1 MTEAIDIGS
10 RLELFVDDH
19 VVDTLSEA
27 TRTMHRP
34 VPQDV
39 VMTFDR
45 PWEGN
50 SCNYISVIE
59 DGGVYRM
66 YYRAS
71 QVDYTQGKMTNR
83 HAFVG
88 YAESTDGIS
97 WERPSLGLVEFG
109 GSKDNNIIWDGIGT
123 TTFAVFLD
131 ENPDC
136 EPDARFKAFVAG
148 SARDGNAGLHP
159 LGSADGVS
167 WRLLTDEPI
176 ITDGAFDSQNLAFWD
191 TVRGEYREY
200 HRDFRPGRDSRGNSN
215 GRDIKTAT
223 SKDFLEWPD
232 PTWLNYS
239 PGRVSELYTN
249 QVIPY
254 YRAPH
259 IFLGFPTRYVDRGWN
274 ESAKKLPQVDYRRL
288 RASSNERE
296 GTAMTDGMLM
306 SSRDGLNFDVWPE
319 SFIRPGLRDTGG
331 WFYGDNYQNWGLI
344 ETASRV
350 EGAPDEISVYVT
362 EAHEQMELT
371 ERLRRHTLRVDGFV
385 SVAARLSGGQMLTH
399 PLVFEG
405 GKLVLNVATSIAGGV
420 SVELL
425 DANGHALEGF
435 GIDDCDEIYGDSLE
449 RTVSWNASDDVA
461 GHPVRPRRPPR
472 PPPFPPPRRRPV
484 LAPVQVTRPAPAQ
497 R

>member
-1 MTEAIDIGS
+1 MTEAINIGS

-88 YAESTDGIS
+88 YAESADGIS

-191 TVRGEYREY
+191 AVRGEYREY

-223 SKDFLEWPD
+223 SGDFLKWPD

-331 WFYGDNYQNWGLI
+331 WFYGDNYQSWGLI
-344 ETASRV
+344 ETASHV

-385 SVAARLSGGQMLTH
+385 SVAPG
-399 PLVFEG
+399 
-405 GKLVLNVATSIAGGV
+405 
-420 SVELL
+420 
-425 DANGHALEGF
+425 
-435 GIDDCDEIYGDSLE
+435 
-449 RTVSWNASDDVA
+449 
-461 GHPVRPRRPPR
+461 
-472 PPPFPPPRRRPV
+472 
-484 LAPVQVTRPAPAQ
+484 
-497 R
+497 

>member
-1 MTEAIDIGS
+1 MTELIDIGS
-10 RLELFVDDH
+10 RLELFVDEH
-19 VVDTLSEA
+19 IVDRLSEA

-34 VPQDV
+34 VPRDV
-39 VMTFDR
+39 SLTFDR

-50 SCNYISVIE
+50 SCNYVSVIE

-71 QVDYTQGKMTNR
+71 QVDYTQGEMTPV
-83 HAFVG
+83 HAFVC
-88 YAESTDGIS
+88 YAESADGIS
-97 WERPSLGLVEFG
+97 WERPSLGLVEFE

-136 EPDARFKAFVAG
+136 EPDARYKAFVAG
-148 SARDGNAGLHP
+148 TPNRKGLYP
-159 LGSADGVS
+159 LGSPDGLR
-167 WRLLTDEPI
+167 WRLLRDGPI

-191 TVRGEYREY
+191 TIRGEYREY

-215 GRDIKTAT
+215 GRDIKTAV

-259 IFLGFPTRYVDRGWN
+259 IFLAFPTRYVDRGWN
-274 ESAKKLPQVDYRRL
+274 ESARKLPQVDYRRL
-288 RASSNERE
+288 RASSSERE
-296 GTAMTDGMLM
+296 GTAVTDGMLM

-344 ETASRV
+344 ETASDV

-362 EAHEQMELT
+362 EAHEQMDLT
-371 ERLRRHTLRVDGFV
+371 ERLRRNTLRVDGFV
-385 SVAARLSGGQMLTH
+385 SVNARLSGGQMLTH
-399 PLVFEG
+399 PLVFDG
-405 GKLVLNVATSIAGGV
+405 SRLVLNVSTSAVGDV
-420 SVELL
+420 SVELQ

-449 RTVSWNASDDVA
+449 HTVTWNGADDVSA
-461 GHPVRPRRPPR
+461 LSGKPVRLRFLLRDADLYSLR
-472 PPPFPPPRRRPV
+472 FKY
-484 LAPVQVTRPAPAQ
+484 
-497 R
+497 

>member
-1 MTEAIDIGS
+1 MTDAIDIGS

-19 VVDTLSEA
+19 VVDRLSEA
-27 TRTMHRP
+27 TRTIHRP
-34 VPQDV
+34 VPRDV
-39 VMTFDR
+39 VMRFDR

-59 DGGVYRM
+59 DGGVFRM

-83 HAFVG
+83 HAFVC
-88 YAESTDGIS
+88 YAESTDGVR
-97 WERPSLGLVEFG
+97 WERPSLGLVEFE
-109 GSKDNNIIWDGIGT
+109 GSTDNNIIWDGLGT

-136 EPDARFKAFVAG
+136 DPDARFKAFVAG

-159 LGSADGVS
+159 LGSPDGLR
-167 WRLLTDEPI
+167 WRLLTDGPI

-200 HRDFRPGRDSRGNSN
+200 HRDFRPGRDPRGNAN

-232 PTWLNYS
+232 PTWLDYS

-344 ETASRV
+344 ETASHV
-350 EGAPDEISVYVT
+350 EGAPDEISIYVT

-385 SVAARLSGGQMLTH
+385 SVSAKLSGGQMLTH

-405 GKLVLNVATSIAGGV
+405 GRLVLNVSTSIAGGV
-420 SVELL
+420 SVELQ

-449 RTVSWNASDDVA
+449 RTVSWNGGDDVSGLA
-461 GHPVRPRRPPR
+461 GQPVRIRFLLRDADLYSLR
-472 PPPFPPPRRRPV
+472 FE
-484 LAPVQVTRPAPAQ
+484 
-497 R
+497 

>member
-1 MTEAIDIGS
+1 MTDAIDIGS

-19 VVDTLSEA
+19 VVDRLSEA
-27 TRTMHRP
+27 TRTIHRP
-34 VPQDV
+34 VPRDV
-39 VMTFDR
+39 VMRFDR

-83 HAFVG
+83 HAFVC
-88 YAESTDGIS
+88 YAESTDGVR
-97 WERPSLGLVEFG
+97 WERPSLGLVEFE
-109 GSKDNNIIWDGIGT
+109 GSTDNNIIWDGLGT

-136 EPDARFKAFVAG
+136 DPDVRFKAFVAG

-159 LGSADGVS
+159 LGSPDGLR
-167 WRLLTDEPI
+167 WRLLTDGPI

-200 HRDFRPGRDSRGNSN
+200 HRDFRPGRDPRGNAN
-215 GRDIKTAT
+215 GRDIKTAV

-232 PTWLNYS
+232 PTWLDYS

-274 ESAKKLPQVDYRRL
+274 ESSKKLPQVDYRRL

-344 ETASRV
+344 ETASHV
-350 EGAPDEISVYVT
+350 EGSPDEISIYVT

-405 GKLVLNVATSIAGGV
+405 ARLVLNVSTSIAGGV
-420 SVELL
+420 SVELQ

-449 RTVSWNASDDVA
+449 RTVSWNGGDDVSGLA
-461 GHPVRPRRPPR
+461 GQPVRIRFLLRDADLYSLR
-472 PPPFPPPRRRPV
+472 FK
-484 LAPVQVTRPAPAQ
+484 
-497 R
+497 

>member
-88 YAESTDGIS
+88 YAESADGIS

-200 HRDFRPGRDSRGNSN
+200 HRDFRPGRDPRGNAN

-223 SKDFLEWPD
+223 SKNFLEWPD

-344 ETASRV
+344 ETASHV
-350 EGAPDEISVYVT
+350 EGAPDEISIYVT

-385 SVAARLSGGQMLTH
+385 SVSARLSGGQMLTH

-405 GKLVLNVATSIAGGV
+405 GRLVLNVSTSIAGGV
-420 SVELL
+420 SVELQ

-449 RTVSWNASDDVA
+449 HTVSWNASADVSALA
-461 GHPVRPRRPPR
+461 GHPVRLRFLLRDADLYSLRFEPPDQGDR
-472 PPPFPPPRRRPV
+472 EE
-484 LAPVQVTRPAPAQ
+484 
-497 R
+497 